1 MRVKIKED
9 LRFTEDYFGVV
20 FEMREMKGKTYKVN
34 DCVDDFDTPYYIING
49 WHFDKRDCEIVDDY
63 MFVDNKTM
71 KYLDGFVI
79 DLSTTEKVYY
89 ELENVVHDIE
99 DRVDIYRTMTIEEMR
114 EFILEYYATTYQDDY
129 IMWVAPNVYR
139 IIERDLFV
147 KRG

>member
-20 FEMREMKGKTYKVN
+20 FDMREMKGKTYKVEE
-34 DCVDDFDTPYYIING
+34 CVDFDVPYYVING
-49 WHFDKRDCEIVDDY
+49 WHFDKRDCVIVDDY
-63 MFVDNKTM
+63 DLVDYEDLK
-71 KYLDGFVI
+71 GFVV

-99 DRVDIYRTMTIEEMR
+99 DRVDIYRTMIIEEIR
-114 EFILEYYATTYQDDY
+114 DFVLEYYTTNYKDCY
-129 IMWVAPNVYR
+129 VLVKAPNVYQ
-139 IIERDLFV
+139 IVEEDLFV